1 MWGLIAPHIA
11 NKLIKNKLIMARRKK
26 NNGMGAGTKI
36 ALVLVA
42 LAAMLTLLQF
52 VFETCFGI
60 DLGITFFGQDMF

>member
-1 MWGLIAPHIA
+1 
-11 NKLIKNKLIMARRKK
+11 MARRKK

-52 VFETCFGI
+52 VFKTCFGI
-60 DLGITFFGQDMF
+60 DLGITFFGRDMF